1 MDLAFTPQEIAVRD
15 EARVFFQSAIPE
27 AIRRRGLAGAPLSK
41 DDLATSQRILNAHGW
56 LLDGEKSL
64 VLHSD
69 VADTL
74 IATARTGGA
83 RRGPAGIGL
92 FLVESSTCGVTRRG
106 MTMIERMFG
115 DTDHHLSRVAAL
127 GSLP

>member
-1 MDLAFTPQEIAVRD
+1 MDLAFTPQEIAVR
-15 EARVFFQSAIPE
+15 E

-41 DDLATSQRILNAHGW
+41 DDVTSQRILSAHGW

-64 VLHSD
+64 VLHGD

-74 IATARTGGA
+74 IVTARTGGA
-83 RRGPAGIGL
+83 RRDPAGIGL
-92 FLVESSTCGVTRRG
+92 FLVESSACGVPRRG

-115 DTDHHLSRVAAL
+115 DTDHHLSRGAAL
-127 GSLP
+127 GSLL

>member
-1 MDLAFTPQEIAVRD
+1 MDLAFTPQEIAVR
-15 EARVFFQSAIPE
+15 E

-64 VLHSD
+64 VLHGD

-74 IATARTGGA
+74 IVTARTGGA
-83 RRGPAGIGL
+83 RCDPAGIGL
-92 FLVESSTCGVTRRG
+92 CLVESSTCGVTRRD

-127 GSLP
+127 GSLL